1 LPSALFPGAKCPFLA
16 LKIVIKMFSISAKN
30 MICPE
35 NFLRYIRK
43 TFFIFTKECGTF
55 STVKQLAGYPKK
67 QVPLSIVS
75 EGRTISGNE
84 LAEKINA
91 AFVSVTQH
99 LDPLYSTPVD
109 IQHEIDYP
117 EIPPELIISEIDV
130 YRKLLIHNFNF
141 KVVGS

>member
-1 LPSALFPGAKCPFLA
+1 MSGK
-16 LKIVIKMFSISAKN
+16 
-30 MICPE
+30 
-35 NFLRYIRK
+35 FLRYIRK